1 MAQPWANGSLVSG
14 QGPAAVSQRFVGPVR
29 HMTPCALRS
38 HPSMTWRDILILAAI
53 SALLS
58 AAITVCIRIVI
69 ENLMF

>member
-1 MAQPWANGSLVSG
+1 VCK
-14 QGPAAVSQRFVGPVR
+14 RFVGPVR